1 MNTKVEGQWGERI
14 SLSFELVPH
23 EGRQEEP
30 RTELMSEKEERMLV
44 AESKLFFV
52 LEMKWNFAVLVRN
65 LHGTGL
71 RMNFYKYFI
80 L

>member
-1 MNTKVEGQWGERI
+1 M
-14 SLSFELVPH
+14 SFELAPH

-30 RTELMSEKEERMLV
+30 RTELMMSEKEERMLA

-52 LEMKWNFAVLVRN
+52 LEMKWDFAPLVRN
-65 LHGTGL
+65 LYGTGL
-71 RMNFYKYFI
+71 RMNFYEYFI